1 VTEGAGA
8 GAQVALAPDHGVA
21 LANLAMYRQ
30 NVCDWAGLPAQL
42 ERLRSL
48 LRAAPTTRADPSE
61 EPAPTL
67 SAYQAVTFP
76 LSQAETNAALALVAE
91 SPPRPGPRVPAPASS
106 HAPRGTAPEPRPRSD
121 FVRRARAL
129 RPQLP
134 FVPAPPVAR
143 GRGAVDDSRG
153 RLRLA
158 YLSSD
163 FGDHTTGSS
172 PAPPPRPRPAAR

>member
-48 LRAAPTTRADPSE
+48 LRAVPTTRADPSE

-91 SPPRPGPRVPAPASS
+91 SPPRPRPRVPAPASS
-106 HAPRGTAPEPRPRSD
+106 HAPRGTAPEARS
-121 FVRRARAL
+121 
-129 RPQLP
+129 
-134 FVPAPPVAR
+134 
-143 GRGAVDDSRG
+143 GADYIVD
-153 RLRLA
+153 
-158 YLSSD
+158 
-163 FGDHTTGSS
+163 
-172 PAPPPRPRPAAR
+172 